1 MSNASH
7 NFLPTERDL
16 LRLWR
21 SLEPSLQR
29 VSFSSMVRLYKMKN
43 EYLAEHP
50 EHPDNLSAK
59 TNLPSHQL
67 FNENE
72 GPGKKWL
79 SLGVAW
85 RQKNNPD
92 AFVIKLDI
100 VPSSGRI
107 LMFGTS
113 R

>member
-1 MSNASH
+1 MSNFSH
-7 NFLPTERDL
+7 DYLPAEHEVL
-16 LRLWR
+16 KIWR
-21 SLEPSLQR
+21 GFDPSLKRVTFSYIKKIYELQR
-29 VSFSSMVRLYKMKN
+29 QYIDENPANISAQKN
-43 EYLAEHP
+43 P
-50 EHPDNLSAK
+50 
-59 TNLPSHQL
+59 PSHQL

-79 SLGVAW
+79 PLGVAW
-85 RQKNNPD
+85 RQKKNPD
-92 AFVIKLDI
+92 GFVIKLDI